1 MAMDLRKLIEDSKI
15 LLDAL
20 ADAVCIKDSD
30 GEAVLS
36 RRSMGFLLVFPKAAY
51 TASWARTVPAR
62 ARCYGS

>member
-30 GEAVLS
+30 GEAGRVFF
-36 RRSMGFLLVFPKAAY
+36 RRLIRGRSFLMKSATFL
-51 TASWARTVPAR
+51 RGCR
-62 ARCYGS
+62 